1 MELKEIRKAAGFK
14 TAREFAEVMGIPPT
28 TYARYEQ
35 KLDHI
40 PMPNAIRM
48 ADYLNVTLDSLVGRV
63 CGSEVEVGEQ
73 QRLYDLLSPRGKAR
87 VDEFMAYQQW
97 LDGRF
102 SDDGR

>member
-1 MELKEIRKAAGFK
+1 MALKEIRKAAGFR
-14 TAREFAEVMGIPPT
+14 TAKEFAAELGIPPT

-35 KLDHI
+35 KGEHI
-40 PMPNAIRM
+40 PMTTAIMM

-97 LDGRF
+97 LDGK
-102 SDDGR
+102 SSASS